1 MCNRERDTMVSLRKR
16 QKIILKSDK
25 MSQADINIVSSRINQ
40 KFEEIQARGKML
52 EDRQNM
58 ISLRSKSLQARYKN
72 LNENNQIL
80 EKIHYIEA
88 KINELRMKIYAIE
101 SDERF
106 GNKEKINELVNAMKS
121 IRNASEDFLANFEKE
136 KESKLDNDL
145 NFGMAEIEKTNEDI
159 KNKID
164 EKTKK
169 IEEKKFE
176 CYQKMENLKGFVSK
190 VKSSDNK

>member
-106 GNKEKINELVNAMKS
+106 GNKEKINELVNAMKN

-145 NFGMAEIEKTNEDI
+145 NFGIAEIEKTNEDI

-169 IEEKKFE
+169 IQEKKFE
-176 CYQKMENLKGFVSK
+176 CYQKMESLKGFVSK
-190 VKSSDNK
+190 VKNSNNK